1 MTELEKCLAGL
12 PFEGDDPEIGRMA
25 LQTKRLLKEPGSR
38 KHSDEAFTPV
48 PSGFVT
54 GPGSEGMSQSFPG

>member
-25 LQTKRLLKEPGSR
+25 LQTKRLLKELNALDYCNPCR
-38 KHSDEAFTPV
+38 VIKKLK
-48 PSGFVT
+48 
-54 GPGSEGMSQSFPG
+54 